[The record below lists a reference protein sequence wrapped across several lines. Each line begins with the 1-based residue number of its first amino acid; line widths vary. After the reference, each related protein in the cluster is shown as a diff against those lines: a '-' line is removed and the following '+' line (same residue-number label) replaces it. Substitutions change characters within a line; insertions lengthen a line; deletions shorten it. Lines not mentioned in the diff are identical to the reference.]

1 MIMVL
6 TGNNDFA
13 RAVEL
18 KKLTAAFTKEYG
30 DFGLEKIE
38 AGEVELG
45 RLLESVASLPF
56 LAPRRMII
64 LSEPTANKSIGEH
77 IDELLDATSDTTDLI
92 IVEPK
97 FDKRSVLYKTLKKKT
112 DFREF
117 NELDERQL
125 AEWLSKEARARGGE
139 LKLADAAYI
148 VQRAGT
154 NQLGLSNELD
164 KLMSYEPSITREV
177 IDALTETLPQGS
189 VFDLIEAAFNG
200 NTKRAMELYKEQRK
214 LRVEPQ
220 AIMGMIAWQV
230 HIIAVVKANEKLGAS
245 GIAQAA
251 KINPYVVN
259 KTMNLT
265 RKLTQKQMKDL
276 VRRTLELDVRL
287 KSEMIDADDAVQ
299 HFLIT
304 L

>member
-1 MIMVL
+1 MVL
-6 TGNNDFA
+6 TGNNDYL
-13 RAVEL
+13 RAAEL
-18 KKLTAAFTKEYG
+18 KKLTAAFVKDFA

-38 AGEVELG
+38 AGEAEVG

-56 LAPRRMII
+56 LTPRRMII
-64 LSEPTANKSIGEH
+64 LSEPSANKAIGEH
-77 IDELLDATSDTTDLI
+77 IDELLEATSDTTDLI
-92 IVEPK
+92 INEPK

-125 AEWLSKEARARGGE
+125 AGWLSEEARARGGE
-139 LKLADAAYI
+139 LKPSNAAYL
-148 VQRAGT
+148 VQRTGT
-154 NQLGLSNELD
+154 NQLGLSNELN
-164 KLMSYEPSITREV
+164 KLLSYEPVITREV
-177 IDALTETLPQGS
+177 IDSLTEQQPQGT
-189 VFDLIEAAFNG
+189 VFELIEAAFSG

-214 LRVEPQ
+214 QQIEPQ

-230 HIIAVVKANEKLGAS
+230 HIIAVVKANEKLGPG
-245 GIAQAA
+245 GIAGAA

-265 RKLTQKQMKDL
+265 RKMTQKQMKEL
-276 VRRTLELDVRL
+276 VRRALDLDVRL
-287 KSEMIDADDAVQ
+287 KSEMIDADAAVQ
-299 HFLIT
+299 QFLIT